1 MFHLCKLWHA
11 FVSCEASYSY
21 NFYDMYIYIFTLY
34 RIDIDITVNS
44 VISRLF
50 MLVSLFDL
58 SRLLVS
64 SCLVPA
70 LLDMHAED
78 YSKENAPLRL
88 WKKRRQYGKQSKRKK
103 TGSVLLLHRTLFI
116 QLFANQLLC
125 KLPWNDNRSGA
136 VSRCQIL
143 LWSNFSCKEPAV
155 LESGRVKMQI

>member
-1 MFHLCKLWHA
+1 MPCFTFASFGTLLSAAKLHIHII
-11 FVSCEASYSY
+11 SMIC
-21 NFYDMYIYIFTLY
+21 IYIFTLY

-88 WKKRRQYGKQSKRKK
+88 
-103 TGSVLLLHRTLFI
+103 
-116 QLFANQLLC
+116 
-125 KLPWNDNRSGA
+125 
-136 VSRCQIL
+136 
-143 LWSNFSCKEPAV
+143 
-155 LESGRVKMQI
+155 